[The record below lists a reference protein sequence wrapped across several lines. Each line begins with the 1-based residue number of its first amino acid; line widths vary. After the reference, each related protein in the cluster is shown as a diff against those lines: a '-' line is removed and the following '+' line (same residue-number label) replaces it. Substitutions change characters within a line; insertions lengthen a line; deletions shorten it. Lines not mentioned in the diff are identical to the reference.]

1 MCVPP
6 PPWPPKSYILPSKM
20 TYINDSVDEIENP
33 VISYSENLIY
43 VDSRDILELI
53 HLTMRE
59 LC

>member
-1 MCVPP
+1 
-6 PPWPPKSYILPSKM
+6 M